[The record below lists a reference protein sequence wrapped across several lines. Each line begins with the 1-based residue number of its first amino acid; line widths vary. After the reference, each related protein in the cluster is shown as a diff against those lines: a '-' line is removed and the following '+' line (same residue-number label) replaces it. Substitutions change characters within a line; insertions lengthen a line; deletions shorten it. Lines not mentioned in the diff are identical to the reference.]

1 MKTRKALFPL
11 ILAGTVLFN
20 SCTFID
26 LILDSP
32 EVENKKTPTSS
43 QSQNPNSYS
52 SQNGNKSFSFKN
64 VLPSET
70 SLTFDNADN
79 GKKLFAIY
87 TNETKENLKHQ
98 RSASS
103 TGSGMRIDKG
113 ITYMGHGIYRDEVHF
128 DIPDQPIPVDARSAR
143 AAASYR
149 DESDNEFYALFDS
162 TQSYTDKKEFALK
175 VKGKHCRIWF
185 WNNNPSMVSNSIL
198 TKAEFQKLADN
209 FDLIFEK
216 EIQIFGSNIISNKY
230 SNLISASEDT
240 KIDILV
246 YDLFGD
252 ATEDQTTGTLGFFY
266 TADLFTN
273 YKGNKCEA
281 IHVDSYFL
289 QYDIKGS
296 ENEDGDIVQTNMTT
310 STIVHEFQHLLNYCQ
325 KGDVSHWY
333 NEMLSMCAE
342 DIFEDLLGL
351 KEKDTAKSRFYQGFN
366 TPWQGFYNWPE
377 DDKTEEGH
385 NKVLHA
391 YANAYAFGAYLMRN
405 YGGVELIHNICT
417 NKNTNEETSITDALQ
432 ATGYASDDFS
442 SVLQKFGSVYILNTA
457 GITLNKQVTSNFYG
471 VKYTLSPI
479 NLETYYFLVNERDF
493 NFTKY
498 YYLQGETSKGT
509 RKREGI
515 EEDVTALY
523 GPGIFKPN
531 SGYTFD
537 QIIQSY
543 GFVVYYLGTIDSSKT
558 YSVAN
563 IKKQTVNNEN
573 LTMSVVVID

>member
-20 SCTFID
+20 SCAFID

-32 EVENKKTPTSS
+32 EVENKKTTANNSNQYIS
-43 QSQNPNSYS
+43 QD
-52 SQNGNKSFSFKN
+52 GNKYFKFEN
-64 VLPSET
+64 VSPSDV
-70 SLTFDNADN
+70 SLNFDEADN
-79 GKKLFAIY
+79 GKKLFVIY
-87 TNETKENLKHQ
+87 TNETKDNLINQ
-98 RSASS
+98 RSAAN
-103 TGSGMRIDKG
+103 TGYGMRIDKG
-113 ITYMGHGIYRDEVHF
+113 VTYMGHGIYRDEVHF
-128 DIPDQPIPVDARSAR
+128 DFPEEPIPAEARSAR

-162 TQSYTDKKEFALK
+162 TQSYSDKKEFALK

-185 WNNNPSMVSNSIL
+185 WNNNSKQIDNNIL
-198 TKAEFQKLADN
+198 TNDEFKKLADN

-216 EIQIFGSNIISNKY
+216 ETQIFGSNKIPNNY
-230 SNLISASEDT
+230 SNYISASEDT

-252 ATEDQTTGTLGFFY
+252 ANPNQSTGTLGFFY
-266 TADLFTN
+266 SADLMTN

-296 ENEDGDIVQTNMTT
+296 QNDKGEIVQTNMTT

-325 KGDVSHWY
+325 KMSIGGVSDWY

-342 DIFEDLLGL
+342 DIFEDIL
-351 KEKDTAKSRFYQGFN
+351 KLETHDTAKSRFNQGFN
-366 TPWQGFYNWPE
+366 TPWQGFYNWPKS
-377 DDKTEEGH
+377 DGTEEEH

-417 NKNTNEETSITDALQ
+417 NKTKDEASITDALQ
-432 ATGYASDDFS
+432 ATGYTSDDFS
-442 SVLQKFGSVYILNTA
+442 SVLQKFGSVYILNTT
-457 GITLNKQVTSNFYG
+457 GITLNKSVTTDFYG

-479 NLETYYFLVNERDF
+479 NLEDYYFIVQNKGYNF
-493 NFTKY
+493 NQY
-498 YYLQGETSKGT
+498 YAQGDIATGT
-509 RKREGI
+509 LNGKE
-515 EEDVTALY
+515 VQALF
-523 GPGIFKPN
+523 GPGIFKA
-531 SGYTFD
+531 GYTFN
-537 QIIQSY
+537 QTIQNT
-543 GFVVYYLGTIDSSKT
+543 GFVVYYLGTINSSNN
-558 YSVAN
+558 YSVSE
-563 IKKQTVNNEN
+563 IKQKTVNNDN